1 MEDKFF
7 TIEDVARYLK
17 IPKSTLY
24 KLSQKGRIPSVK
36 IGKQLRFRKSSLDNW
51 LNKEEHQSTRAPE
64 HQDSEPANSLTRKPG
79 NILLID
85 DDTLVLK
92 AVSKLLQL
100 HGYSV
105 TAAESGQSALEKI
118 KDAVFNLVIT
128 DIRMPGLDG
137 IETIKRIREFNMDS
151 NRPQA
156 PEIIIT
162 GYTDPAVELK
172 AAELGITDY
181 VYKPFLNSEFMDI
194 VNRKAQTITSSN

>member
-1 MEDKFF
+1 M
-7 TIEDVARYLK
+7 
-17 IPKSTLY
+17 
-24 KLSQKGRIPSVK
+24 
-36 IGKQLRFRKSSLDNW
+36 
-51 LNKEEHQSTRAPE
+51 
-64 HQDSEPANSLTRKPG
+64 
-79 NILLID
+79 
-85 DDTLVLK
+85 
-92 AVSKLLQL
+92 AV
-100 HGYSV
+100 
-105 TAAESGQSALEKI
+105 ESGQEALEKI
-118 KDAVFNLVIT
+118 KDAAFDLVIT